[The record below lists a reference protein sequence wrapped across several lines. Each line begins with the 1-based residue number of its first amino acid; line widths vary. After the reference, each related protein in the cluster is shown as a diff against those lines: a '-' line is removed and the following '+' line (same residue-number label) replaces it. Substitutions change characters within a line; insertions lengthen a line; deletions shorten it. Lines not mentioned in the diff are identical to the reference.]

1 MAVNGFTNIVTD
13 GLVLS
18 LDAGNLKSYPT
29 TGTTWTDLSRNGNNG
44 TLTGTITFSSSTA
57 GILIFGGGYIS
68 LNQNVL
74 LNLNSVSN
82 WSIDTWVYRT
92 GLGTS
97 FRSDIIGIDTTGNI
111 NSTIMAISNAGSF
124 FIGGDGG
131 VNMNPIVSASQT
143 ISLNTWYHLAA
154 VKNGTNIK
162 LYVNGVEGAS
172 QTRSNFNWSDLGVT
186 AKIANR
192 VAGDVQ
198 FLGRIPILN
207 IYRNKALSASEVL
220 QNYNAT
226 KWRFI

>member
-18 LDAGNLKSYPT
+18 LDAANLKSYPT
-29 TGTTWTDLSRNGNNG
+29 SGTTWTDLSRTGNNG

-82 WSIDTWVYRT
+82 WSIETWVYRT

-97 FRSDIIGIDTTGNI
+97 FRSDIIGIDISGNI
-111 NSTIMAISNAGSF
+111 NSTTMSISNGGSF

-131 VNMNPIVSASQT
+131 ANMNPVVSASQT
-143 ISLNTWYHLAA
+143 ISLNTWYHLVA

-172 QTRSNFNWSDLGVT
+172 QTRSNFNWSDLGTT

-192 VAGDVQ
+192 VSGDVQ
-198 FLGRIPILN
+198 FLGRIPIFN

-226 KWRFI
+226 KWRFQ